1 MRWPP
6 WRKSEHLKK
15 VAEAQERLEKVYE
28 DDAKVNDLSRRA
40 KKIVRE
46 NELAPSIMKALGVR
60 N

>member
-6 WRKSEHLKK
+6 WRKSEHTEQI
-15 VAEAQERLEKVYE
+15 AQAQERLEKVYE

-40 KKIVRE
+40 NKIVRE
-46 NELAPSIMKALGVR
+46 NELAPAIMRALGVR